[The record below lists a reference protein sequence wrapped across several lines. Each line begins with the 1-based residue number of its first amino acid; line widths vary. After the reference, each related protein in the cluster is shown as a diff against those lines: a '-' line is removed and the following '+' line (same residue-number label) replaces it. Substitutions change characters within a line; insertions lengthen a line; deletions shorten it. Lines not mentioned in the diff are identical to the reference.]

1 MAIAKAEGHS
11 ALELR
16 RGHIPHSSVWLRSKG
31 CRMSDD
37 AEYLANYKPNQ
48 LYIHPGSQGAYA
60 TIVDESEELLGEVD
74 VTPRCKLAVRAFYV
88 RDKADFNSLKITKLK
103 MNRFGWEEDGHIQVN
118 KFQTGQMAQFLS
130 IISNLDLSDPQKSKI
145 SLEHI
150 NFDAL
155 RALLSSTKGPELIQE
170 LAESPDLHQDIYA
183 VASKRGA
190 LDQFKRNL
198 GQGLSEPDWQR
209 FFELNP
215 WIFGHGLSYV
225 FLDKVGPKLEAR
237 TTGSS
242 FDRHGKT
249 ADGLMRTRAA
259 ISQYVLIEI
268 KKDST
273 KLLKSD
279 AYRSGCWALSD
290 ELSSAVTQAQ
300 KTTFEFSRDRFRD
313 DLKDADGNDTGE
325 VAYAVTPRSYLV
337 IGDMA
342 ELVGNG
348 DKVACFELYRRHMR
362 APEIITFDELYHRA
376 SCIVA
381 NISRDAD
388 TPPDSLEG
396 QRPEPDWDDDVPF

>member
-1 MAIAKAEGHS
+1 
-11 ALELR
+11 
-16 RGHIPHSSVWLRSKG
+16 
-31 CRMSDD
+31 MSDD
-37 AEYLANYKPNQ
+37 VEFLAKYKPNQ

-60 TIVDESEELLGEVD
+60 TIVDESEELLGEIN
-74 VTPRCKLAVRAFYV
+74 VTQRCKLAVRAFYV

-118 KFQTGQMAQFLS
+118 KFQAAKMAQFLS
-130 IISNLDLSDPQKSKI
+130 IISTLDLSDAQKSKI
-145 SLEHI
+145 SLGHI

-155 RALLSSTKGPELIQE
+155 KALLSSTKGPELVRE

-183 VASKRGA
+183 VATKRKA
-190 LDQFKRNL
+190 LDQFERNL

-215 WIFGHGLSYV
+215 WIFGHGLTYI
-225 FLDKVGPKLEAR
+225 FLDKVGSKLEAR

-242 FDRHGKT
+242 FDRPGKT

-268 KKDST
+268 KRDST

-313 DLKDADGNDTGE
+313 DLKDRDGNDTGE

-337 IGDMA
+337 IGDMS

-362 APEIITFDELYHRA
+362 APEIITFDELYQRA
-376 SCIVA
+376 RCIVE
-381 NISRDAD
+381 NISQSRDF
-388 TPPDSLEG
+388 PPETMHSTD
-396 QRPEPDWDDDVPF
+396 RAPIDPEWDDMPF